1 MATIRS
7 DFMIPNGT
15 EADGSTH
22 YDEGKFRTDADLV
35 EPYLYSKP
43 THPEDI
49 LPTDN
54 IQGMVAKL
62 DRKIDYL
69 PVLMR
74 NKAYAVGDI
83 AYSRNLPSYL
93 RLECVT
99 AGTTGA
105 TEPDFSSVSTGGA

>member
-1 MATIRS
+1 
-7 DFMIPNGT
+7 MIPNGT

-43 THPEDI
+43 TYPEDI

-62 DRKIDYL
+62 DRKMDFIS
-69 PVLMR
+69 VLMR
-74 NKAYAVGDI
+74 NTTCAVGDVL
-83 AYSRNLPSYL
+83 YTSNLPSYL

-99 AGTTGA
+99 AGTTGT
-105 TEPDFSSVSTGGA
+105 TEPDFSGVSTGGV